1 MAPFGWLFPSSL
13 PSMERQPIFFIK
25 QAPLQKEEI
34 EKSDEEGVIAFPLF
48 NMDILHISSD
58 GRDRGHLFSQREH

>member
-1 MAPFGWLFPSSL
+1 MVPFGWLFWSSSAL
-13 PSMERQPIFFIK
+13 MERQPIFYIK

-34 EKSDEEGVIAFPLF
+34 EKSDEEGVIGIPLF
-48 NMDILHISSD
+48 NMAILHISSD